1 MKKILFYAFILFSL
15 TGIGELY
22 ANIDNL
28 SNMSAEWIRTGNRNA
43 ATDAADIVVYN
54 PAGVT
59 ELADGFEINVGNQTL
74 IRKPEHSYNFG
85 AGEETHQQDGAD
97 WFLPNFYAAYNQD
110 NWAVF
115 GGYYICGGGAVV
127 NYPDGS
133 FSTDKIGLGIVDL
146 YGGTY
151 SDEHLKAE
159 SVYNTF
165 EIGGAYKINEMFSV
179 ALGAR
184 YLLVKNSIN
193 AGLTSSAIGV
203 VKEKTEDEGDG
214 FGAIVGLNVN
224 ITKEINF
231 AFQYQSQ
238 VNLELKTDVKNDTIS
253 LFTDGE
259 KNRRDLPAVFG
270 MGLGY
275 DISDKLY
282 AEVNY
287 SYWFQEN
294 CNWGKDSTTG
304 KDISK
309 MAGDAQ
315 SAGIT
320 VSYRFLPELLVSAGT
335 TYTDFKWND
344 MNGYYQAN
352 LGSYEVLYTDN
363 WHLGCGVAYTVVKD
377 VVLNLSLARTIW
389 EDKDLTNTELG
400 APITIKTQNSTTIIA
415 VGVDA
420 KF

>member
-54 PAGVT
+54 PAGIT
-59 ELADGFEINVGNQTL
+59 ALGDGIHVNVGNQTL
-74 IRKPEHSYNFG
+74 MRKPEHSYDLTALG
-85 AGEETHQQDGAD
+85 GSKESHKQDGID
-97 WFLPNFYAAYNQD
+97 WFLPNLYVTYNQD

-133 FSTDKIGLGIVDL
+133 VTTDMIGLQAAGP
-146 YGGTY
+146 GAY
-151 SDEHLKAE
+151 SDEYLKAD
-159 SVYNTF
+159 SYYNTF
-165 EIGGAYKINEMFSV
+165 ELGGAYKINDMISL
-179 ALGAR
+179 AIGAR
-184 YLLVKNSIN
+184 YLYVKNTTE
-193 AGLTSSAIGV
+193 AGFTAGGSEL
-203 VKEKTEDEGDG
+203 KLRTEDTGDG
-214 FGAIVGLNVN
+214 FGAIFGVN
-224 ITKEINF
+224 INLTKEINF
-231 AFQYQSQ
+231 AAQYQSQ
-238 VNLELKTDVKNDTIS
+238 INLKLKTDEKQDDFNLV
-253 LFTDGE
+253 TDGE

-275 DISDKLY
+275 DITDKLY
-282 AEVNY
+282 AEINY
-287 SYWFQEN
+287 SYWFQKN
-294 CNWGKDSTTG
+294 CNWGKDDNG
-304 KDISK
+304 KDIAK

-320 VSYRFLPELLVSAGT
+320 ASYRVLPELLVSAGT

-377 VVLNLSLARTIW
+377 VVLNLSFARTIW
-389 EDKDLTNTELG
+389 EDKSLTYRTSSGDVE
-400 APITIKTQNSTTIIA
+400 IKTKNSTTIIA

>member
-1 MKKILFYAFILFSL
+1 
-15 TGIGELY
+15 
-22 ANIDNL
+22 
-28 SNMSAEWIRTGNRNA
+28 
-43 ATDAADIVVYN
+43 
-54 PAGVT
+54 
-59 ELADGFEINVGNQTL
+59 
-74 IRKPEHSYNFG
+74 
-85 AGEETHQQDGAD
+85 
-97 WFLPNFYAAYNQD
+97 
-110 NWAVF
+110 
-115 GGYYICGGGAVV
+115 
-127 NYPDGS
+127 
-133 FSTDKIGLGIVDL
+133 
-146 YGGTY
+146 
-151 SDEHLKAE
+151 
-159 SVYNTF
+159 
-165 EIGGAYKINEMFSV
+165 
-179 ALGAR
+179 
-184 YLLVKNSIN
+184 
-193 AGLTSSAIGV
+193 
-203 VKEKTEDEGDG
+203 
-214 FGAIVGLNVN
+214 
-224 ITKEINF
+224 
-231 AFQYQSQ
+231 
-238 VNLELKTDVKNDTIS
+238 
-253 LFTDGE
+253 
-259 KNRRDLPAVFG
+259 